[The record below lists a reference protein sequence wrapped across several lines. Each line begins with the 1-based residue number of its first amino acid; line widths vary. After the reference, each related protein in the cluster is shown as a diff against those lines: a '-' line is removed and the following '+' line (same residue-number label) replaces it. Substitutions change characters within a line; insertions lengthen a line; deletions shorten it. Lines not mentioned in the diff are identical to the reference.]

1 MDAGVTV
8 IDVNV
13 TLTDDGA
20 DLLAQMWTGVLPLQT
35 VDYYKIGEGGYSDSP
50 LQTHNIAVGDG
61 GKTYSG
67 TAWVLPIVPSS
78 FRLEDLV
85 GAQVL
90 TDDGAGNLTGAGTG
104 TVDYKTGIWSATFT
118 ASVGVGDDIEI
129 RIKTRGVV
137 SAAKSQDLGPGKGT
151 AGPYFD
157 TLAFAAEDVPIQPGT
172 VTISDG
178 APSAPQTVTDSPN
191 DPFDNKGTFS
201 GAGTGEIDYATGEYT
216 VEFTAV
222 VPVDQ
227 IIQATA
233 FKYLGAPDDAAS
245 FASLTDIQA
254 EADPDL
260 YFITKSFETGDFT
273 EVGNSPWRIRAAIDL
288 ALHEALDTGDGS
300 TPYLFEA
307 GLFLE
312 DDTMVAYV
320 TFTKTK
326 KNGSTILDLD
336 VDTIR

>member
-1 MDAGVTV
+1 
-8 IDVNV
+8 
-13 TLTDDGA
+13 
-20 DLLAQMWTGVLPLQT
+20 MWTGALPLQI
-35 VDYYKIGEGGYSDSP
+35 VEYYKVGEGGYSDSP
-50 LQTHNIAVGDG
+50 LLTHNIAVGDG
-61 GKTYSG
+61 GNTYSG
-67 TAWVLPIVPSS
+67 TAFVLPIVPLS
-78 FRLEDLV
+78 FRLEDVV
-85 GAQVL
+85 GVQVL
-90 TDDGAGNLTGAGTG
+90 TDDGSGNLTGAGTG
-104 TVDYKTGIWSATFT
+104 TVDYKTGVWSATFT
-118 ASVGVGDDIEI
+118 SAVGVGDDIEL
-129 RIKTRGVV
+129 RFKTRGVL
-137 SAAKSQDLGPGKGT
+137 SAEKSQDLGPGRGT

-157 TLAFAAEDVPIQPGT
+157 TLSFAAEDAPIHPGT
-172 VTISDG
+172 VTVSDG

-201 GAGTGEIDYATGEYT
+201 GAGTGEIDYETGEYT

-227 IIQATA
+227 IVQATA
-233 FKYLGAPDDAAS
+233 FKYLGAPDDPDPTLTDLAAAAS
-245 FASLTDIQA
+245 PTLFS
-254 EADPDL
+254 
-260 YFITKSFETGDFT
+260 ITKEFETGDFT
-273 EVGNSPWRIRAAIDL
+273 EVDDSPWRIRTAVDL

-312 DDTMVAYV
+312 DDTMVAHV